1 MKQNI
6 YSILALV
13 FLVFFIKVAY
23 AQSDKLEIDTN
34 KVYFNLDQEPQY
46 PGGEEKFEKYIS
58 DYTNYPK
65 EAITKKEMGAVA
77 VSFIIERDGS
87 ISHDSAYSL
96 GKATP
101 DLVSEALRIIQLMP
115 KWKSGVKSDKPVRSK
130 KYLYIKFSL
139 YGDNPANND
148 TNIIKPSIY
157 IAHLHYAEFP
167 GGEKGRLDFLR
178 ENIRM
183 PESLSLKDTSGV
195 VYLKFRIRKDGSITE
210 MEVLKGFTN
219 DCDKEGLR
227 MLKLMPNW
235 VPSNVDGGP
244 IECWFNMP
252 IRFVSYGS
260 NFQPSR
266 KKKKRNKEKRKKK

>member
-6 YSILALV
+6 YSIFALV
-13 FLVFFIKVAY
+13 FLVFFIKVVY
-23 AQSDKLEIDTN
+23 AQTDKLEIDTN
-34 KVYFNLDQEPQY
+34 MVYFNVDQEPQY

-65 EAITKKEMGAVA
+65 EAIAKKEMGAVA

-101 DLVSEALRIIQLMP
+101 ALVREALRIIQLMP
-115 KWKSGVKSDKPVRSK
+115 KWNSGVKNDKPVRSE

-139 YGDNPANND
+139 YGDNPANID

-157 IAHLHYAEFP
+157 IAHIRNAEFP
-167 GGEKGRLDFLR
+167 GGEKGRFDFLR

-183 PESLSLKDTSGV
+183 PESLLLKDASGV
-195 VYLKFRIRKDGSITE
+195 VYLKFRIRKDGSVTD
-210 MEVLKGFTN
+210 MVVLKGFTN
-219 DCDKEGLR
+219 DCDKEALR
-227 MLKLMPNW
+227 ILKLMPNW
-235 VPSNVDGGP
+235 VPGNVDGEP

-252 IRFVSYGS
+252 IRFVSPESIY
-260 NFQPSR
+260 QPSR
-266 KKKKRNKEKRKKK
+266 NKKKRNKKKKR